1 VNNVAC
7 ELEKAR
13 FTHFVSEKNQ
23 EPELGA
29 QVLVVCKRAVC
40 ENKKLANVQI
50 ERDVIESAI
59 KVLYLPL

>member
-7 ELEKAR
+7 ELERAR
-13 FTHFVSEKNQ
+13 FTHFVGEEDQ

-40 ENKKLANVQI
+40 EDKELANVQI

-59 KVLYLPL
+59 EMLHLPL

>member
-13 FTHFVSEKNQ
+13 FTHFVGEKNQ
-23 EPELGA
+23 ESELGA
-29 QVLVVCKRAVC
+29 QILIVCKRAVC
-40 ENKKLANVQI
+40 ENKKLAGVQI

-59 KVLYLPL
+59 EVLHLPL